1 MTFGRLFAAFAVTA
15 AIGLAAPAAEAQNF
29 RWKMVVISNENSV
42 YTTVFAKPFAE
53 KVAELTNG
61 RAQIEVVPSGVIA
74 PPFQEYNAV
83 IDGLADMANVPSIY
97 IYNRDPSNGIPALPG
112 GMPPMAALQWVYEGG
127 GDALWKQYRRE
138 SLKMHAIVA
147 GFGPTEIIHGHK
159 PIRTI
164 DDLKGVKFR
173 TAGMWASILKDKFG
187 GAPTVAPVGEIYT
200 QLERKVLDAA
210 EFSTPSENMIL
221 GLQRAAKYIMVPGA
235 HVNSFFFETVM
246 KQETFDK
253 LPADI
258 KKAMETAGKLVSFES
273 LLKWQSLDM
282 KAMEQLRGGGNE
294 IVELSPELQKAIRDR
309 TREWVYEEAKRQEEK
324 NNPWM
329 KRLADS
335 YYGYLDHWEKASVFI
350 AK

>member
-1 MTFGRLFAAFAVTA
+1 MKKALTAFALTA
-15 AIGLAAPAAEAQNF
+15 LTALFAPAAEAQNF

-42 YTTVFAKPFAE
+42 YTTLFAKPYAE

-61 RAQIEVVPSGVIA
+61 RALIEVVPSGVIA

-83 IDGLADMANVPSIY
+83 LDGLADLASVPSIY
-97 IYNRDPSNGIPALPG
+97 IYNRDPANGIPAMPG
-112 GMPPMAALQWVYEGG
+112 GMPPLALLQWVYEGG

-138 SLKMHAIVA
+138 ALKMHSVVA
-147 GFGPTEIIHGHK
+147 GFGPTEIVHGHK

-173 TAGMWASILKDKFG
+173 TAGMWASVLRDKFG

-221 GLQRAAKYIMVPGA
+221 GLQRAAKYIMVPGS
-235 HVNSFFFETVM
+235 HVTSFFFETVM
-246 KQETFDK
+246 KAENFDK

-258 KKAMETAGKLVSFES
+258 KKAMETAGKQVSFES
-273 LLKWQSLDM
+273 LLKWQALDM
-282 KAMEQLRGGGNE
+282 KAMEQLRAGGNE
-294 IVELSPELQKAIRDR
+294 IVEYSPELQKAIRDR
-309 TREWVYEEAKRQEEK
+309 TREWTYEEAKRQEDK
-324 NNPWM
+324 GNPWL

-335 YYGYLDHWEKASVFI
+335 YYGYLDHWDKNSVYI

>member
-1 MTFGRLFAAFAVTA
+1 MIRKT
-15 AIGLAAPAAEAQNF
+15 LAAMALSALAVLMPGAAEAQNF

-83 IDGLADMANVPSIY
+83 IDGLADLANVPSIY
-97 IYNRDPSNGIPALPG
+97 IYNRDPTNGIPALPG
-112 GMPPMAALQWVYEGG
+112 GMSPMALMQWIYEGG

-138 SLKMHAIVA
+138 SLKMHAIIA
-147 GFGPTEIIHGHK
+147 GVGPTEIVHAHK
-159 PIRTI
+159 PIRTV

-187 GAPTVAPVGEIYT
+187 AAPTVAPVGEIYT

-210 EFSTPSENMIL
+210 EFSTPSENQIL
-221 GLQRAAKYIMVPGA
+221 GLQRAAKYIMVPGS
-235 HVNSFFFETVM
+235 HVTSFFFETVM

-253 LPADI
+253 LPPDI

-273 LLKWQSLDM
+273 LLKWQALDM
-282 KAMEQLRGGGNE
+282 KAMEQLRAGNNE
-294 IVELSPELQKAIRDR
+294 IVEYSPELQKAIRDR
-309 TREWVYEEAKRQEEK
+309 TREWVYEEAKRQDEK
-324 NNPWM
+324 NNPWLR
-329 KRLADS
+329 KLADS
-335 YYGYLDHWEKASVFI
+335 YYGYLDYWEKTSVFI